1 LVGLKNTRELNCE
14 YNKKISIPVKLRTD
28 YFSLAI
34 IFNALIK
41 FLIKAGNQSI
51 QKTRII
57 FAKKNSMARLIS
69 DLGIIKKLQ
78 NALTDLEITVATD
91 IQEQVIPVIL
101 DQTEDLVALAKTGTG
116 KTVAFGLPLLQLV
129 DAEDKT
135 VQTLILSPTRE
146 LSQQIYNNLTDFAKY
161 IPEISIVLLT
171 GGNTV
176 KSQIEELKSAPQVI
190 VATPGRF
197 LDLLEKG
204 AFDIQSLKKLVLDEA
219 DEMFQALKED
229 LMSILKAV
237 PKNRRTYLFS
247 ATMPGELKDIVHNYL
262 SKNAVSINS
271 DMATIGNEGID
282 HQYLVVDPIEK
293 LDVLLHFLNTQ
304 EGGRGIIFCKTK
316 AAVNKLA
323 KNLAIRKISSGALHG
338 SLTQGIRD
346 RIMEQFREGY
356 IDILV
361 ATDLVAR
368 GIDVKE
374 LAYVVNYH
382 LPDTPE
388 AYVHRSGR
396 TGRAGAKGLSMTIL
410 QQEEVKEIA
419 DFEQELGIKF
429 HPVKKAN
436 AEDIEWNN
444 TLVWAKKVFKTK
456 PNREI
461 PEEVRQQIKSIF
473 HHLTKEELVDKVVAN
488 YLIEHS
494 KNS

>member
-1 LVGLKNTRELNCE
+1 M
-14 YNKKISIPVKLRTD
+14 S
-28 YFSLAI
+28 
-34 IFNALIK
+34 
-41 FLIKAGNQSI
+41 
-51 QKTRII
+51 
-57 FAKKNSMARLIS
+57 RLIS
-69 DLGIIKKLQ
+69 DLGIIHPLQ
-78 NALTDLEITVATD
+78 KALTDLEITVATD
-91 IQEQVIPVIL
+91 IQDQVIPVIL
-101 DQTEDLVALAKTGTG
+101 GQNEDLVALAKTGTG
-116 KTVAFGLPLLQLV
+116 KTAAFGLPLIQLANV
-129 DAEDKT
+129 ENKNIQT
-135 VQTLILSPTRE
+135 VILSPTRE
-146 LSQQIYNNLTDFAKY
+146 LSQQIFNNLKDFAKY

-176 KSQIEELKSAPQVI
+176 KSQIEELKSPTHIV

-204 AFDIQSLKKLVLDEA
+204 ALDIKSLKNLVLDEA

-229 LMSILKAV
+229 LMPILKAM

-247 ATMPGELKDIVHNYL
+247 ATLPGELKDIVHNYM

-271 DMATIGNEGID
+271 EMATVGHQGID
-282 HQYLVVDPIEK
+282 HQYIVVEPIEK
-293 LDVLLHFLNTQ
+293 LDVLLHFLNSQ

-338 SLTQGIRD
+338 SLTQGIRE
-346 RIMEQFREGY
+346 RIMDQFREGY

-382 LPDTPE
+382 LPDTHE

-396 TGRAGAKGLSMTIL
+396 TGRAGANGLSMTII

-419 DFEQELGIKF
+419 GFEQELGIKF
-429 HPVKKAN
+429 KEIKKAD
-436 AEDIEWNN
+436 AEAIEWNN

-461 PEEVRQQIKSIF
+461 PDEVRQQVKTIF
-473 HHLTKEELVDKVVAN
+473 HHLTKEELMDKVLSN
-488 YLIEHS
+488 YLAEI
-494 KNS
+494 N

>member
-1 LVGLKNTRELNCE
+1 M
-14 YNKKISIPVKLRTD
+14 S
-28 YFSLAI
+28 
-34 IFNALIK
+34 
-41 FLIKAGNQSI
+41 
-51 QKTRII
+51 
-57 FAKKNSMARLIS
+57 RLIS
-69 DLGIIKKLQ
+69 DLGIIKTLQ
-78 NALTDLEITVATD
+78 KALSDLEITVATD
-91 IQEQVIPVIL
+91 IQEQVIPQIL
-101 DQTEDLVALAKTGTG
+101 DGTEDLVALAKTGSG
-116 KTVAFGLPLLQLV
+116 KTAAFGLPLIQSV
-129 DAEDKT
+129 DVEKEEI
-135 VQTLILSPTRE
+135 QTLILSPTRE
-146 LSQQIYNNLTDFAKY
+146 LSQQIYNNLTEFSKY
-161 IPEISIVLLT
+161 IPEVKIVLLS
-171 GGNTV
+171 GGASV
-176 KSQIEELKSAPQVI
+176 KSQIEELKSTTHIV

-197 LDLLEKG
+197 LDLLEKD
-204 AFDIQSLKKLVLDEA
+204 ALDIKSLKNLVLDEA

-229 LMSILKAV
+229 LMPILKAL
-237 PKNRRTYLFS
+237 PKDRRTFLFS
-247 ATMPGELKDIVHNYL
+247 ATMPGELKDIVHNYM

-271 DMATIGNEGID
+271 EMATIGHQGID
-282 HQYLVVDPIEK
+282 HQYIVVDPIEK
-293 LDVLLHFLNTQ
+293 LDVLLHFLNSQ

-346 RIMEQFREGY
+346 RIMDQFREGY

-382 LPDTPE
+382 LPDTHE

-396 TGRAGAKGLSMTIL
+396 TGRAGKNGLSMTII
-410 QQEEVKEIA
+410 QEEEVKEIA
-419 DFEQELGIKF
+419 DFEAELGIKF

-461 PEEVRQQIKSIF
+461 PEEVKQQVKTIF
-473 HHLTKEELVDKVVAN
+473 HHLTKEELVDKVLSN
-488 YLIEHS
+488 YLAENHQNS
-494 KNS
+494 K

>member
-1 LVGLKNTRELNCE
+1 M
-14 YNKKISIPVKLRTD
+14 S
-28 YFSLAI
+28 
-34 IFNALIK
+34 
-41 FLIKAGNQSI
+41 
-51 QKTRII
+51 
-57 FAKKNSMARLIS
+57 RLIS

-116 KTVAFGLPLLQLV
+116 KTAAFGLPLLQLV
-129 DAEDKT
+129 DPENAT

-146 LSQQIYNNLTDFAKY
+146 LSQQIYTNLTDFAKY
-161 IPEISIVLLT
+161 MPEVSIVLLT

-176 KSQIEELKSAPQVI
+176 KSQVEELKSAPQII

-204 AFDIQSLKKLVLDEA
+204 EVDIKSLKHLVLDEA

-247 ATMPGELKDIVHNYL
+247 ATMPGELKDIVHNYM

-271 DMATIGNEGID
+271 DMATIGHEGID
-282 HQYLVVDPIEK
+282 HQYIVVDPIEK
-293 LDVLLHFLNTQ
+293 LDVLLHFLNSQ

-346 RIMEQFREGY
+346 RIMDQFREGY

-374 LAYVVNYH
+374 LALVVNYH

-396 TGRAGAKGLSMTIL
+396 TGRAGAKGLSMTII
-410 QQEEVKEIA
+410 QEEEVKEIA
-419 DFEQELGIKF
+419 EFEQELGIKF

-461 PEEVRQQIKSIF
+461 PEEVRQQIKTIF
-473 HHLTKEELVDKVVAN
+473 HHLTKEELVDKVLSN
-488 YLIEHS
+488 YLAENS
-494 KNS
+494 K

>member
-1 LVGLKNTRELNCE
+1 LACE
-14 YNKKISIPVKLRTD
+14 YNKKISTLAKLRTD
-28 YFSLAI
+28 YFSLVI